1 MNRLLPFLPFLRWRG
16 QWRDPETIKADLL
29 AGLTGAVVVLPQAVA
44 YATLAGMPIQYGL
57 YAAMLPCFV
66 AALFG
71 SSRQM
76 VTGPANAISL
86 TTAYLISPL
95 AQPFTDA
102 YVELVLTLCLLVGL
116 LQLLL
121 GLARFGSWIDKVPHS
136 VVVGFTAGV
145 ALLIINSQLPVL
157 TGIEV
162 GRGASIPTTLHA
174 VATQL
179 GSIDWVAAGLG
190 LLTLLV
196 IVAWSPWNRRV
207 PSMLVG
213 VVVGSLVAW
222 LLESRWP
229 AEVAVAMVPPL
240 PSALPAFRVPA
251 LDVETMRALFS
262 ATLVMT
268 LLGLTEAS
276 AIARSLALRS
286 HDKVDG
292 NQEFIGQGLAN
303 IAGSFFSSYPSS
315 GSFNRSGVNIA
326 SGARTPLAA
335 ASAAVWLVAILAL
348 VKPLAAYLAMP
359 VIAGLLLVVAWRLID
374 FAGIRHIWGHS
385 WGRDWGERA
394 ILLVTGI
401 ATLAISLEWAIL
413 LGLLTA
419 FLVSRSQPDPQQGRP

>member
-1 MNRLLPFLPFLRWRG
+1 LNRFLPFLRWQS

-57 YAAMLPCFV
+57 YAAMVPCFI

-95 AQPFTDA
+95 AAPFTDA
-102 YVELVLTLCLLVGL
+102 YVELVLALCLLMGL

-121 GLARFGSWIDKVPHS
+121 GLVRFGSWIDKVPHS

-157 TGIEV
+157 TGIDV
-162 GRGASIPTTLHA
+162 ARGASIPATLHA
-174 VATQL
+174 LGRQF

-190 LLTLLV
+190 VLTLLV
-196 IVAWSPWNRRV
+196 IVAWGPWNRRV

-213 VVVGSLVAW
+213 VVAGSAAAW
-222 LLESRWP
+222 MLESQWP
-229 AEVAVAMVPPL
+229 AQVDVEMVPPL
-240 PSALPAFRVPA
+240 PSALPAFQVPS
-251 LDVETMRALFS
+251 LGIDTMRTLFA

-286 HDKVDG
+286 HEKVDG

-303 IAGSFFSSYPSS
+303 IAGSFFSAYPSS

-335 ASAAVWLVAILAL
+335 ASAALWLIAILAL

-374 FAGIRHIWGHS
+374 FGGIRHIWGRS
-385 WGRDWGERA
+385 WGADWGERA

-419 FLVSRSQPDPQQGRP
+419 FLVSRSRLPAEGQEP

>member
-1 MNRLLPFLPFLRWRG
+1 MNRFLPFLRWRS
-16 QWRDPETIKADLL
+16 QWRNPETVKSDLM

-57 YAAMLPCFV
+57 YAAMVPCFV

-71 SSRQM
+71 SSRLM

-95 AQPFTDA
+95 ADPFSAA
-102 YVELVLTLCLLVGL
+102 YVDLVLVLCFLVGL

-121 GLARFGSWIDKVPHS
+121 GIARFGRWIDKVPHS

-145 ALLIINSQLPVL
+145 ALLIINSQIPVL
-157 TGIEV
+157 TGITV
-162 GRGASIPTTLHA
+162 PRGASILGTLA
-174 VATQL
+174 EL
-179 GSIDWVAAGLG
+179 GRQAGAIHWFSAGLG
-190 LLTLLV
+190 LVTLLV
-196 IVAWSPWNRRV
+196 IVAWGPWNRRV
-207 PSMLVG
+207 PAMLVG
-213 VVVGSLVAW
+213 VVVGSFVAW
-222 LLESRWP
+222 LAQAWWP
-229 AEVAVAMVPPL
+229 AQAAVPMVPPL
-240 PSALPAFRVPA
+240 PSALPAFQVPG
-251 LDVETMRALFS
+251 LSVDNMRALFA

-276 AIARSLALRS
+276 AIARSLALRGGER
-286 HDKVDG
+286 VDG

-303 IAGSFFSSYPSS
+303 IAGSFFSAYPSS

-348 VKPLAAYLAMP
+348 VKPLASYLALP

-374 FAGIRHIWGHS
+374 FAGIRHIWGKT
-385 WGRDWGERA
+385 WRADWGERST
-394 ILLVTGI
+394 LLVTGI
-401 ATLAISLEWAIL
+401 ATIAISLEWAIL
-413 LGLLTA
+413 AGLLTA
-419 FLVSRSQPDPQQGRP
+419 FLVSRRSEPEA

>member
-1 MNRLLPFLPFLRWRG
+1 LNRFFPFLRWRN
-16 QWRDPETIKADLL
+16 QWRNPAIVGADLM

-44 YATLAGMPIQYGL
+44 YATLAGMPAQYGL
-57 YAAMLPCFV
+57 YAAMVPCLV

-71 SSRQM
+71 SSRLM

-95 AQPFTDA
+95 AEPFSA
-102 YVELVLTLCLLVGL
+102 PYVDLVLVLCFLVGL

-121 GLARFGSWIDKVPHS
+121 GIARLGRWIDKVPHS

-145 ALLIINSQLPVL
+145 ALLIINSQIPVL
-157 TGIEV
+157 TGITV
-162 GRGASIPTTLHA
+162 PRGASILATLVELVRQTGAIHWFS
-174 VATQL
+174 V
-179 GSIDWVAAGLG
+179 GLG

-196 IVAWSPWNRRV
+196 IVAWGPWNRWV

-213 VVVGSLVAW
+213 VVIGSFVAW
-222 LLESRWP
+222 LAHRWWP
-229 AEVAVAMVPPL
+229 ALGAVPLVPPL
-240 PSALPAFRVPA
+240 PSALPAFQVPG
-251 LDVETMRALFS
+251 LSVENLRALFS

-276 AIARSLALRS
+276 AIARSLALRGGEQI
-286 HDKVDG
+286 DG

-303 IAGSFFSSYPSS
+303 IAGSFFSAYPSS

-335 ASAAVWLVAILAL
+335 ASAALWLVAILAL
-348 VKPLAAYLAMP
+348 IKPLAGYLALP

-374 FAGIRHIWGHS
+374 FAGIRHL
-385 WGRDWGERA
+385 WGRSWRSDWGERS

-401 ATLAISLEWAIL
+401 ATIAVSLEWAIL
-413 LGLLTA
+413 MGLLTA
-419 FLVSRSQPDPQQGRP
+419 FLVSRR

>member
-1 MNRLLPFLPFLRWRG
+1 M
-16 QWRDPETIKADLL
+16 
-29 AGLTGAVVVLPQAVA
+29 
-44 YATLAGMPIQYGL
+44 
-57 YAAMLPCFV
+57 
-66 AALFG
+66 
-71 SSRQM
+71 
-76 VTGPANAISL
+76 
-86 TTAYLISPL
+86 
-95 AQPFTDA
+95 
-102 YVELVLTLCLLVGL
+102 
-116 LQLLL
+116 
-121 GLARFGSWIDKVPHS
+121 
-136 VVVGFTAGV
+136 
-145 ALLIINSQLPVL
+145 
-157 TGIEV
+157 
-162 GRGASIPTTLHA
+162 
-174 VATQL
+174 
-179 GSIDWVAAGLG
+179 AAGLG
-190 LLTLLV
+190 LFTLLV
-196 IVAWSPWNRRV
+196 IVAWGPWNRRV

-213 VVVGSLVAW
+213 VVAGSLVAW

-229 AEVAVAMVPPL
+229 AQVAVAMVPPL
-240 PSALPAFRVPA
+240 PSALPVFQVPS
-251 LDVETMRALFS
+251 LDIETMRALFS

-286 HDKVDG
+286 REKVDG

-374 FAGIRHIWGHS
+374 FGGMRHIWGRS
-385 WGRDWGERA
+385 WRANWGERA

-419 FLVSRSQPDPQQGRP
+419 FLVSRSGPAGKGGKH

>member
-1 MNRLLPFLPFLRWRG
+1 LSRLLPFLRWRS
-16 QWRDPETIKADLL
+16 QWREPGTVRADLL

-57 YAAMLPCFV
+57 YAAMVPCFV

-71 SSRQM
+71 SSRLM

-86 TTAYLISPL
+86 TTAYLISPF
-95 AQPFTDA
+95 AEPFSEA
-102 YVELVLTLCLLVGL
+102 YVELVLVLCLLVGL
-116 LQLLL
+116 LQLAL
-121 GLARFGSWIDKVPHS
+121 GLIRFGRWIDKVPHS

-145 ALLIINSQLPVL
+145 ALLIINSQIPVL
-157 TGIEV
+157 TGV
-162 GRGASIPTTLHA
+162 PVPRGASILTTLTTLAAQSHA
-174 VATQL
+174 V
-179 GSIDWVAAGLG
+179 DWVSLGLG
-190 LLTLLV
+190 IFTLVV
-196 IVAWSPWNRRV
+196 IVAWGPWNRRV
-207 PSMLVG
+207 PAMLVG
-213 VVVGSLVAW
+213 VVLGSLAAW
-222 LLESRWP
+222 VIQTAWP
-229 AEVAVAMVPPL
+229 GQVTVEMVPPL
-240 PSALPAFRVPA
+240 PSALPAFGVPA
-251 LDVETMRALFS
+251 VSVETMRSLFA

-276 AIARSLALRS
+276 AIAKSLALRRS
-286 HDKVDG
+286 EQVDG

-303 IAGSFFSSYPSS
+303 IAGSFFSAYPTS

-348 VKPLAAYLAMP
+348 VKPLAGHLALP

-374 FAGIRHIWGHS
+374 FGGIRRIWGRS
-385 WGRDWGERA
+385 WRTDRGERA

-401 ATLAISLEWAIL
+401 ATIAISLEWAIL

-419 FLVSRSQPDPQQGRP
+419 YLASRWQPGKTE

>member
-1 MNRLLPFLPFLRWRG
+1 MNRFLPFLRWRS
-16 QWRDPETIKADLL
+16 QWRNPETVKSDLM

-57 YAAMLPCFV
+57 YAAMVPCFV

-71 SSRQM
+71 SSRLM

-95 AQPFTDA
+95 AEPFSAD
-102 YVELVLTLCLLVGL
+102 YVDLVLVLCLLVGL

-121 GLARFGSWIDKVPHS
+121 GIAKFGRWIDKVPHS

-145 ALLIINSQLPVL
+145 ALLIINSQIPVL
-157 TGIEV
+157 TGITV
-162 GRGASIPTTLHA
+162 PRGASILGTLAELVRQAGVIHL
-174 VATQL
+174 V
-179 GSIDWVAAGLG
+179 SAGLG
-190 LLTLLV
+190 LVTLLV
-196 IVAWSPWNRRV
+196 IVAWGPWNRRV
-207 PSMLVG
+207 PAMLVG
-213 VVVGSLVAW
+213 VVVGSFAAW
-222 LLESRWP
+222 LAQAWWP
-229 AEVAVAMVPPL
+229 AQAAVAMVPPL
-240 PSALPAFRVPA
+240 PSALPSFQVPG
-251 LDVETMRALFS
+251 LSVDNMRALFA

-276 AIARSLALRS
+276 AIARSLAVRGGES
-286 HDKVDG
+286 VDG

-303 IAGSFFSSYPSS
+303 IAGSFFSAYPSS

-348 VKPLAAYLAMP
+348 VKPLASYLALP

-374 FAGIRHIWGHS
+374 FAGIRHIWGKT
-385 WGRDWGERA
+385 WRADWGERST
-394 ILLVTGI
+394 LLVTGI
-401 ATLAISLEWAIL
+401 ATIAISLEWAIL
-413 LGLLTA
+413 AGLLTA
-419 FLVSRSQPDPQQGRP
+419 FLVSRHSGPEPDER

>member
-1 MNRLLPFLPFLRWRG
+1 MNRFLPFLRWRS
-16 QWRDPETIKADLL
+16 QWRKPEIVAADLM

-57 YAAMLPCFV
+57 YAAMVPCLV

-71 SSRQM
+71 SSRLM

-95 AQPFTDA
+95 AAPFSEP
-102 YVELVLTLCLLVGL
+102 YVDLVLVLCLLVGL

-121 GLARFGSWIDKVPHS
+121 GLVRFGRWIDKVPHS

-145 ALLIINSQLPVL
+145 ALLIINSQVPVL
-157 TGIEV
+157 TGIAV
-162 GRGASIPTTLHA
+162 PRGSSILTTLTELVRQA
-174 VATQL
+174 GA
-179 GSIDWVAAGLG
+179 IDWFSAGLG
-190 LLTLLV
+190 LVTLLV
-196 IVAWSPWNRRV
+196 IVAWGPWNRRV

-213 VVVGSLVAW
+213 VVLGSFVAW
-222 LLESRWP
+222 LAHSWWP
-229 AEVAVAMVPPL
+229 VQATVQMVPPL
-240 PSALPAFRVPA
+240 PSALPAFRVPE
-251 LDVETMRALFS
+251 LSIDTMRALFS

-286 HDKVDG
+286 DERVDG

-303 IAGSFFSSYPSS
+303 IAGSFFSAYPSS

-335 ASAAVWLVAILAL
+335 ASAAIWLVAILAL
-348 VKPLAAYLAMP
+348 VKPLASYLALP

-374 FAGIRHIWGHS
+374 FGGIRQIWGRT
-385 WGRDWGERA
+385 WQTDWGERG

-401 ATLAISLEWAIL
+401 ATVAISLEWAIL
-413 LGLLTA
+413 MGLLAA
-419 FLVSRSQPDPQQGRP
+419 FLVSRCKSNGPEEAA